1 LKKKLAEEEGLSGAM
16 VDCRNSN
23 MPDSRSSRMR
33 RSCRRRSRKEERVE
47 AEDEAEE
54 ACIEAEE
61 NVKKKKLK
69 NEFVEE

>member
-1 LKKKLAEEEGLSGAM
+1 LLKKKGLVVQWLIAVILTCQTLEAAE
-16 VDCRNSN
+16 CI
-23 MPDSRSSRMR
+23 
-33 RSCRRRSRKEERVE
+33 E